1 MLLFLLQLATV
12 DAAAAAEVGDGVD
25 VLVDLVTAVQL
36 FDETSEK
43 MRFVLFDPI
52 RILDNKH
59 ERIVVTLMAVCMTL
73 KTS

>member
-1 MLLFLLQLATV
+1 MLLFLLQLAT

-36 FDETSEK
+36 FGETSEK
-43 MRFVLFDPI
+43 MRFVLFDPM

-59 ERIVVTLMAVCMTL
+59 ERIVVKLMAVCMTL